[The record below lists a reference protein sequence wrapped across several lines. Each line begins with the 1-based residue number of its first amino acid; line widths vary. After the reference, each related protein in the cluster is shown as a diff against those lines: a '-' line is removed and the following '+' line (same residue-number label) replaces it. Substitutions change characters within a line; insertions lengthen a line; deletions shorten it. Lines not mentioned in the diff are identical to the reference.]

1 MALGRP
7 PWRAASRVR
16 WRQPSVAGVL
26 TNQGTA
32 MGTGFGE
39 FHWGSRLLLQDID
52 VQGAAEPLGS
62 LLSAR
67 GAGDVTK

>member
-1 MALGRP
+1 MSLRRP
-7 PWRAASRVR
+7 PWRAATPVR
-16 WRQPSVAGVL
+16 CSQPSVPAVF

-32 MGTGFGE
+32 VATGFGE
-39 FHWGSRLLLQDID
+39 FHWGSRLLLQDMD